1 MKKGI
6 DRVNALCEIADGALI
21 KSRQI
26 LSDQLLDIDTNYT
39 RGNPLNKK
47 HSTCKTQIQ
56 LYSQGLNYP
65 EAKQIAFTKNG
76 QMIDLEK
83 PLLKL
88 IDLGISRSF
97 LPIEDPED
105 QDLEDGEM
113 ELPGPKAASVIKK
126 RMERSVAKQAAR
138 KKAMDEYAETKNQ
151 KKKKKVPAAEKKKAT
166 NQK

>member
-1 MKKGI
+1 M
-6 DRVNALCEIADGALI
+6 
-21 KSRQI
+21 
-26 LSDQLLDIDTNYT
+26 
-39 RGNPLNKK
+39 
-47 HSTCKTQIQ
+47 
-56 LYSQGLNYP
+56 NYP

-76 QMIDLEK
+76 KMLDLEK
-83 PLLKL
+83 PLLSL

-138 KKAMDEYAETKNQ
+138 KKAMDDYAEAKNQ
-151 KKKKKVPAAEKKKAT
+151 KKNKVSAAEKKKAT

>member
-1 MKKGI
+1 M
-6 DRVNALCEIADGALI
+6 VLVVLF
-21 KSRQI
+21 
-26 LSDQLLDIDTNYT
+26 Y
-39 RGNPLNKK
+39 
-47 HSTCKTQIQ
+47 

-76 QMIDLEK
+76 KMIDLEK
-83 PLLKL
+83 PLLSL

-138 KKAMDEYAETKNQ
+138 KKAMDDYSETKNQ
-151 KKKKKVPAAEKKKAT
+151 KKKKVSAAEKKKAT